1 MKGILRMADQDI
13 YELASIFKSA
23 MIAARDEG
31 FFSIYN
37 DFSHFP
43 RGCCGETCY
52 LLASFLREHG
62 IDTLYVWGDYRTQSH
77 AWLVVNDNR
86 VKLPQRKSPQ
96 FDSQYYELISRY
108 GGCISE
114 ETAHYTARDL
124 TQGLIVDITADQFGE
139 PSVFVGMRNDFYR
152 KFKFRDAHICNGVSD
167 SRLKNI
173 YNRISSFLP
182 KFK

>member
-23 MIAARDEG
+23 MIATRDEG

-96 FDSQYYELISRY
+96 FE
-108 GGCISE
+108 
-114 ETAHYTARDL
+114 
-124 TQGLIVDITADQFGE
+124 V
-139 PSVFVGMRNDFYR
+139 
-152 KFKFRDAHICNGVSD
+152 
-167 SRLKNI
+167 NI
-173 YNRISSFLP
+173 MS
-182 KFK
+182 